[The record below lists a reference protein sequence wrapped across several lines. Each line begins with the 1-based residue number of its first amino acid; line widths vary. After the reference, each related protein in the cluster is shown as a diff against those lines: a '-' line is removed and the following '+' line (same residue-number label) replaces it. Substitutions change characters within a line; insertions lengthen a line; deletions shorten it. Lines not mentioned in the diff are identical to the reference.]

1 MTESVKHVEWD
12 HFVTE
17 YPRFRDAE
25 REYAERLVRAV
36 ATTFQDDVDG

>member
-1 MTESVKHVEWD
+1 MVEAVGDVEWN

-25 REYAERLVRAV
+25 REFAERLVRAV
-36 ATTFQDDVDG
+36 APAFEGA